1 MILDGDN
8 RSLPDREVSTE
19 ELHILRW
26 TRYKAE
32 NYLVH
37 PEALARFVK
46 SASLDL
52 FSESTA
58 KQGLE
63 FLKEQLPPT
72 VYNNPLDEHDY
83 LIATAASK
91 KILPGFF
98 KAAEVRLA
106 KNEYYQIASQMLKN
120 EIPNEVIEKL
130 NSIAKNFEIL
140 NTS

>member
-1 MILDGDN
+1 LILDGDN
-8 RSLPDREVSTE
+8 RSLPDHEVSTE

-26 TRYKAE
+26 TRYEAE

-46 SASLDL
+46 SASLEL
-52 FSESTA
+52 FSESSA

-83 LIATAASK
+83 LLATAASK

-98 KAAEVRLA
+98 KAAEVRLP
-106 KNEYYQIASQMLKN
+106 KNEYYQIASQMLEN
-120 EIPNEVIEKL
+120 EIPKEVIEKL
-130 NSIAKNFEIL
+130 NILAKSFRIN
-140 NTS
+140 NS